1 MILVAVVTIAEF
13 KVTQELDLFLTD
25 FLKKNEI
32 EETELES
39 MHELNS
45 DPVFLKDWDEKCD
58 KS

>member
-45 DPVFLKDWDEKCD
+45 DPVFLKD
-58 KS
+58 